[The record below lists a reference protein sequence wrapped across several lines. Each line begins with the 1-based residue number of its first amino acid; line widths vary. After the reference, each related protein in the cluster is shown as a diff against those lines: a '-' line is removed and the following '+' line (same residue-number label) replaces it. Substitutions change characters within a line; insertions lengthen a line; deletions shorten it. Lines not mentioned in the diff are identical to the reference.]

1 MRTVTRWA
9 ITVAGVCLAL
19 STVAT
24 ATALGGGAVWH
35 FDGYHEPGDVVVSGT
50 AVSWSHNTD
59 LGTPD
64 DGPYLVYMTPVAAE
78 SESWPE
84 IPEEGL
90 LVGVVEVHLGPYT
103 NASGESRGP
112 HRAVARFEIPD
123 IPSGSYQIMH
133 CNDPCQSTLGDVV
146 GGRDLRVI
154 EGPNGRPA
162 DEIAAEVRERIPTVP
177 LVVDETTATSP
188 SDNGSAEAELFA
200 EVQRSTTQG
209 AIGFDTLWLGIVGVV
224 SSLLVGWMFRS
235 EVVWNRA
242 PTIDRRLRNETRSR
256 DVLTDE

>member
-1 MRTVTRWA
+1 MRMITRWA
-9 ITVAGVCLAL
+9 VTAAGISLAL
-19 STVAT
+19 LTVAT

-35 FDGYHEPGDVVVSGT
+35 FDGYHEPGDVVVSRT

-64 DGPYLVYMTPVAAE
+64 DGPYLVYMAPMAAE
-78 SESWPE
+78 SESWPQ

-90 LVGVVEVHLGPYT
+90 LVGVVEVRLGPYT

-123 IPSGSYQIMH
+123 VPPDSYQIMH
-133 CNDPCQSTLGDVV
+133 CNDPCESTLGDVV
-146 GGRDLRVI
+146 GGWDLRVVD
-154 EGPNGRPA
+154 GPNGRPA
-162 DEIAAEVRERIPTVP
+162 DEIATEVRERIPTLP

-188 SDNGSAEAELFA
+188 SDSGSAGTELFA
-200 EVQRSTTQG
+200 EDQRSKTQR
-209 AIGFDTLWLGIVGVV
+209 AVGFDTLWVGIVGVV
-224 SSLLVGWMFRS
+224 SLLLVVWMLRS
-235 EVVWNRA
+235 EVLWNRV
-242 PTIDRRLRNETRSR
+242 PPIDRHARNETRSR